1 MNEQF
6 PNFGLDSP
14 LLF

>member
-14 LLF
+14 FLF